1 MDGIPKA
8 QHHDSSASAAQTL
21 TEALRWSECR
31 LEPKAP
37 QRLPE
42 SPSVPQ
48 QSPTRRVQ
56 TVFLDAGGV
65 LIHPNWQRVSDTCAR
80 HGIHVTAD
88 ALRSAEPEV
97 KFAIDTAERVKSTVD
112 ADRGSAL
119 FHGVLDRAGAPRGSA
134 RDAALAELY
143 AYHTAH
149 NLWED
154 VDPAAATTLDRL
166 RALGVTLAVVSNA
179 NGVVHRAF
187 ERAGLHSY
195 FGAICDSHVEGV
207 EKPDP
212 RFFEI
217 VLDRTGSRPETT
229 VHVGDL
235 YHVDVVGARRA
246 GVYAVLLDPH
256 RLYEGFDVQRI
267 TRLAELPDILTGP
280 GAAPD
285 LGPEKTRP
293 T

>member
-1 MDGIPKA
+1 M
-8 QHHDSSASAAQTL
+8 SSL
-21 TEALRWSECR
+21 IE
-31 LEPKAP
+31 
-37 QRLPE
+37 
-42 SPSVPQ
+42 
-48 QSPTRRVQ
+48 

-65 LIHPNWQRVSDTCAR
+65 LIHPNWQRVSKTFAR
-80 HGIHVTAD
+80 HGIDVTAE
-88 ALRSAEPEV
+88 ALRSAEPAV
-97 KFAIDTAERVKSTVD
+97 KFAIDTAERVQTSVD

-119 FHGVLDRAGAPRGSA
+119 FHGVLDRAGAPRGAS

-154 VDPAAATTLDRL
+154 VDPAAATTLEQL

-187 ERAGLHSY
+187 ERAALHGY
-195 FGAICDSHVEGV
+195 FGTIGDSHVEGI

-212 RFFEI
+212 RFFDI
-217 VLDRTGSRPETT
+217 VLKRTRGRAETT

-246 GVYAVLLDPH
+246 GLRAILLDPH
-256 RLYEGFDVQRI
+256 DLYASFDVQRI
-267 TRLAELPDILTGP
+267 TRLSDLPEAIALMQ
-280 GAAPD
+280 
-285 LGPEKTRP
+285 
-293 T
+293 